1 MPLQHVVKRGDSLW
15 GLAGRH
21 LGNFARWPEL
31 VKYHNEK
38 ILRSGGNRG
47 KVFTIKDPN
56 VIFVGQILYLPIRD
70 KHLLSTAKA
79 TGTKHEAGKP
89 AIPVN
94 LKIQY
99 GFGYDEKPFVYY
111 QESCDFLIKCEMKG
125 KIAIEIFSP
134 DRYKHNLEF
143 IMAKDPMHCKQ
154 KLNKIYHPVF
164 CTLTSKPVME
174 SDRGKV
180 IIKSPIAEMANS
192 SAFIVNLNSK
202 KSGQSSGS
210 LQTKPVTGYVD
221 IGGRKF
227 KYYAKIEYSIIVQ
240 ERRTHSP
247 NSSYTY
253 DGSLFGD
260 KDTGLLNFHAQ
271 TELNWKS
278 GTAKSGVN
286 ASVAQ
291 LQWDGDTDRLSGSA
305 CIYHWNTELSGGMT
319 NIYSLGGLE
328 ATAKIAA
335 FEGKANGL
343 IKIGSVFIKF
353 SANGSLGSFGVEGK
367 AGLRGVKVGV
377 HVIIGAGAGI
387 EWGFIDELPSK

>member
-1 MPLQHVVKRGDSLW
+1 
-15 GLAGRH
+15 
-21 LGNFARWPEL
+21 
-31 VKYHNEK
+31 
-38 ILRSGGNRG
+38 
-47 KVFTIKDPN
+47 
-56 VIFVGQILYLPIRD
+56 
-70 KHLLSTAKA
+70 
-79 TGTKHEAGKP
+79 
-89 AIPVN
+89 
-94 LKIQY
+94 
-99 GFGYDEKPFVYY
+99 
-111 QESCDFLIKCEMKG
+111 
-125 KIAIEIFSP
+125 
-134 DRYKHNLEF
+134 
-143 IMAKDPMHCKQ
+143 
-154 KLNKIYHPVF
+154 
-164 CTLTSKPVME
+164 
-174 SDRGKV
+174 V
-180 IIKSPIAEMANS
+180 IIKSPIGEMANS
-192 SAFIVNLNSK
+192 SAFIVNLNSR
-202 KSGQSSGS
+202 KSAQSSGR

-221 IGGRKF
+221 IDGRKY

-247 NSSYTY
+247 DSSYTY

-271 TELNWKS
+271 TELDWKA

-305 CIYHWNTELSGGMT
+305 GIYHWNTELSGGMT

-343 IKIGSVFIKF
+343 IKVGSVYIKF
-353 SANGSLGSFGVEGK
+353 SGNGSLGSFGVEGK